1 MPQAVDTPIYQNAGN
16 YTGRQV
22 RPVPPLARRARWRTG
37 SWPGP
42 CAPRAEVSY
51 GLAARGLSVLSAV
64 PPLYRRIVPAAFM
77 RGTFTGEP
85 VSPSDG
91 NLFEPVGP
99 DADAQGTWRR
109 TRPRS
114 GLWGRAHRRRDR
126 LRRADFGP
134 APRTLKRAHA
144 WTGRLS
150 LVLRCPGRGV
160 HAVDSSRRTPRQA
173 PPLTRASGRL
183 ERPDQS
189 VLPGAVVE
197 QRIGAEL

>member
-1 MPQAVDTPIYQNAGN
+1 MADAPNIHVVTLMPQAVDTPIYQNAGN

-99 DADAQGTWRR
+99 DADAQAPGAAPALAAGFGAALIGVAAGFAGR
-109 TRPRS
+109 TS
-114 GLWGRAHRRRDR
+114 A
-126 LRRADFGP
+126 LRR
-134 APRTLKRAHA
+134 
-144 WTGRLS
+144 
-150 LVLRCPGRGV
+150 
-160 HAVDSSRRTPRQA
+160 
-173 PPLTRASGRL
+173 
-183 ERPDQS
+183 
-189 VLPGAVVE
+189 
-197 QRIGAEL
+197 EL